1 MLGLRQEKGIV
12 GLDIGSHSVKAVEL
26 VAKRKR
32 ERDVY
37 EVARVGYELLPH
49 DAIVEGT
56 IIDSTA
62 VVETIKMIFDENKFK
77 NRNVAISISG
87 NSVIIKKISLPAMEK
102 EELAESIVWE
112 AKHNIP
118 YPYEETNVDYA
129 ILRPPRGGEEKSFD
143 ILLVAAKK
151 DKIANYSN
159 VVNQARK
166 NLVAIDV
173 DVFALQNSLEVN
185 YPEDFESKNVAIIN
199 IGANITN
206 VAIIERGVSQLV
218 RDLSLGGFFFI
229 ENMRKELNISFDD
242 AEKLL
247 KGIPAKG
254 VPAERVDELIS
265 FNVKDLLD
273 EIDKTFSFYE
283 AGEKK
288 EKRIDQIYLSG
299 GLAHL
304 KNITQSFEQ
313 KFGIKTQIFNPFRN
327 VAYDEKKLEPVYPQE
342 MAALFGVAV
351 GLATRKMEK

>member
-1 MLGLRQEKGIV
+1 MDR
-12 GLDIGSHSVKAVEL
+12 
-26 VAKRKR
+26 
-32 ERDVY
+32 
-37 EVARVGYELLPH
+37 
-49 DAIVEGT
+49 
-56 IIDSTA
+56 
-62 VVETIKMIFDENKFK
+62 
-77 NRNVAISISG
+77 
-87 NSVIIKKISLPAMEK
+87 

-129 ILRPPRGGEEKSFD
+129 ILRPPRGSEVRNLD

-185 YPEDFESKNVAIIN
+185 YPEEFQSKILAVIN

-206 VAIIERGVSQLV
+206 VAVVERGTSQLV

-229 ENMRKELNISFDD
+229 ENIRKELNLSFDE

-247 KGIPAKG
+247 KGIPAKN
-254 VPAERVDELIS
+254 VAPEKVDELVSLNI
-265 FNVKDLLD
+265 KDLLD

-288 EKRIDQIYLSG
+288 EKRIENIYLSG
-299 GLAHL
+299 GLAQL

-313 KFGIKTQIFNPFRN
+313 KFGIKTETFNPFRN
-327 VAYDEKKLEPVYPQE
+327 VSFDEKKLDSSYPQE
-342 MAALFGVAV
+342 MAPLFGVAV

>member
-1 MLGLRQEKGIV
+1 MLGLNQDKGIV
-12 GLDIGSHSVKAVEL
+12 GLDIGSHAIKAVEL
-26 VAKRKR
+26 VGKKRR
-32 ERDVY
+32 DRDVF
-37 EVARVGYELLPH
+37 EVVRIGYEPLPH

-62 VVETIKMIFDENKFK
+62 VVETIKMIFEGNKFK

-87 NSVIIKKISLPAMEK
+87 NSVIIKKISLPAMDK

-118 YPYEETNVDYA
+118 YPYEETSVDYA
-129 ILRPPRGGEEKSFD
+129 ILRPPRGSETRNLD

-166 NLVAIDV
+166 NLVGIDI
-173 DVFALQNSLEVN
+173 DVFALQNSLEAN
-185 YPEDFESKNVAIIN
+185 YPEDLQAQILAIVN
-199 IGANITN
+199 LGANITN
-206 VAIIERGVSQLV
+206 VAILEKGTSQLV

-229 ENMRKELNISFDD
+229 ENIRKELNLSFDE

-247 KGIPAKG
+247 KGIPVKG
-254 VPAERVDELIS
+254 VAPEKVDELVS

-283 AGEKK
+283 AGEKR
-288 EKRIDQIYLSG
+288 EKKIDQIYLSG
-299 GLAHL
+299 GLAQL
-304 KNITQSFEQ
+304 KNICQSFEQ
-313 KFGIKTQIFNPFRN
+313 KFGIKTETFNPFRN
-327 VAYDEKKLEPVYPQE
+327 VSYDERKLDSVFQQE
-342 MAALFGVAV
+342 MAPLFGVAV
-351 GLATRKMEK
+351 GLATRKVEK

>member
-1 MLGLRQEKGIV
+1 MV
-12 GLDIGSHSVKAVEL
+12 GLDIGSHSIKAVEL
-26 VAKRKR
+26 TSKKKKD
-32 ERDVY
+32 RDLF
-37 EVARVGYELLPH
+37 EVVRIGYELLPH

-62 VVETIKMIFDENKFK
+62 VVETIKLIFDDNKFK
-77 NRNVAISISG
+77 SRNVGISISG

-129 ILRPPRGGEEKSFD
+129 ILRPPRGSEEKNLD

-185 YPEDFESKNVAIIN
+185 YPDDFQNKIVAIVN

-206 VAIIERGVSQLV
+206 VAIIERGTSQLV

-229 ENMRKELNISFDD
+229 ENMRKELNLSFDD

-247 KGIPAKG
+247 KGIPVKSIAPEK
-254 VPAERVDELIS
+254 VDEVVS

-283 AGEKK
+283 AGEKR
-288 EKRIDQIYLSG
+288 EKKIEQIYLSG

-304 KNITQSFEQ
+304 KNITKSCEQ
-313 KFGIKTQIFNPFRN
+313 KFGIKTEIFNPFQN
-327 VAYDEKKLEPVYPQE
+327 VQYDEKKLNPVYQQE

-351 GLATRKMEK
+351 GLAIRKMEK